1 MKNKNNAFPWGSH
14 IGDLIYNN
22 NTIPLCINSK
32 DGGFCITFDSQSESM
47 ANNLIENVA
56 LNFLDILPIRDVV
69 VDIFDYSH
77 KKRFMHLSYLQSEK
91 LYDIAF
97 SQNSAIHKF
106 NKLEEIALDR
116 HHNILTFNT
125 PTISEYNQ
133 INKFKEQYH
142 LLLIN
147 LNSFPDDTISAKR
160 IKNFFDSAY
169 EAGFYI
175 ICFGSNSLIN
185 SDAKIANMILN
196 QFPTMHIEKQK
207 IELSKEIFDFGAST
221 KKYTLNPINENKNAI
236 VKNLLQQLE
245 DNNSESKETDFLSIP
260 IGLSKNGRDTIN
272 FTMGDKSTNLHA
284 FITGVTGSGKTTLLN
299 NIILGI
305 AEKYTSEEIQLY
317 LMDYKDGVEFQVFKN
332 HPNCKKI
339 FLDNEDTEASISLL
353 KQFKNI
359 ILERALLFKEAEVNN
374 IIAYNKLDSRKR
386 LPRIVL
392 VIDEVHK
399 LFVGDYHYV
408 NKFSSILKTIMR
420 QGRSY
425 GLHIILSTQ
434 SLAGTQ
440 IDRELMGQI
449 MLRIS
454 YKLTNPIDSEAIF
467 SYGNTEALNL
477 NKYELIYNNNA
488 GNKKDNVLC
497 RVNPPMEIK
506 NKIDNILRIRNRNLI
521 LKPTIVRSEIEE
533 PVKSIQTIK
542 FRNEIKQKNKEE
554 ETHNT
559 TKEERILAQLEK
571 QGIMAAY

>member
-1 MKNKNNAFPWGSH
+1 MRNKNNAFPWGTH
-14 IGDLIYNN
+14 VGDLSYNN
-22 NTIPLCINSK
+22 KNIPLCINNE
-32 DGGFCITFDSQSESM
+32 DGGFCITFDKHSENM
-47 ANNLIENVA
+47 ANTLMENIA
-56 LNFLDILPIRDVV
+56 LNFLDLLPIRDLVI
-69 VDIFDYSH
+69 DIFDYSH

-97 SQNSAIHKF
+97 SQTSARNKF
-106 NKLEEIALDR
+106 NTLEEIALDR

-147 LNSFPDDTISAKR
+147 LDSFPDDTISAKR

-175 ICFGSNSLIN
+175 ICFGSNDNIN
-185 SDAKIANMILN
+185 SESKIINMILN
-196 QFPTMHIEKQK
+196 QFPTLNIKNKK
-207 IELSKEIFDFGAST
+207 IELSKEIFNFEDMEPE
-221 KKYTLNPINENKNAI
+221 YLLHPLDENKDAI
-236 VKNLLQQLE
+236 IQNLLEQLE
-245 DNNSESKETDFLSIP
+245 DNNEQSLENDFLSIP
-260 IGLSKNGRDTIN
+260 IGVSKNGRDIIN
-272 FTMGDKSTNLHA
+272 FTMGEKSTNLHA

-305 AEKYTSEEIQLY
+305 AEKYTSDEIQLY

-359 ILERALLFKEAEVNN
+359 ILERALLFKEAEVSN
-374 IIAYNKLDSRKR
+374 ITDYNKLVSTKT

-467 SYGNTEALNL
+467 SYGNTDALKL
-477 NKYELIYNNNA
+477 KKYELIYNNNA
-488 GNKKDNVLC
+488 GNKSNNVLC

-506 NKIDNILRIRNRNLI
+506 KRIENILFTRDKKLI
-521 LKPTIVRSEIEE
+521 LKPTIVTSIIEE
-533 PVKSIQTIK
+533 PVKSIQPIK
-542 FRNEIKQKNKEE
+542 LNNEIKQKVNKKQIY
-554 ETHNT
+554 NI
-559 TKEERILAQLEK
+559 TKEERILAELEK
-571 QGIMAAY
+571 QGIMVAY

>member
-1 MKNKNNAFPWGSH
+1 MRNKNNAFPWGTH
-14 IGDLIYNN
+14 VGDLSYNN
-22 NTIPLCINSK
+22 KNIPLCINNE
-32 DGGFCITFDSQSESM
+32 DGGFCITFDKHSENM
-47 ANNLIENVA
+47 ANTLMENIA
-56 LNFLDILPIRDVV
+56 LNFLDLLPIRDLVI
-69 VDIFDYSH
+69 DIFDYSH

-97 SQNSAIHKF
+97 SQTSARNKF
-106 NKLEEIALDR
+106 NTLEEIALDR

-147 LNSFPDDTISAKR
+147 LDSFPDDTISAKR

-175 ICFGSNSLIN
+175 ICFGSNDNIN
-185 SDAKIANMILN
+185 SESKIINMILN
-196 QFPTMHIEKQK
+196 QFPTLNIKNKK
-207 IELSKEIFDFGAST
+207 IELSKEIFNFEDMEPE
-221 KKYTLNPINENKNAI
+221 YLLHPLDENKDAI
-236 VKNLLQQLE
+236 IQNLLEQLE
-245 DNNSESKETDFLSIP
+245 DNNEQSLENDFLSIP
-260 IGLSKNGRDTIN
+260 IGVSKNGRDIIN
-272 FTMGDKSTNLHA
+272 FTMGEKSTNLHA

-305 AEKYTSEEIQLY
+305 AEKYTSDEIQLY

-359 ILERALLFKEAEVNN
+359 ILERALLFKEAEVSN
-374 IIAYNKLDSRKR
+374 ITDYNKLVSTKT

-467 SYGNTEALNL
+467 SYGNTDALNL
-477 NKYELIYNNNA
+477 KKYELIYNNNA
-488 GNKKDNVLC
+488 GNKSNNVLC

-506 NKIDNILRIRNRNLI
+506 KRIENILFTRDKKLI
-521 LKPTIVRSEIEE
+521 LKPTIVTSIIEE
-533 PVKSIQTIK
+533 PVKSIQPIK
-542 FRNEIKQKNKEE
+542 LNNEIKQKVNKKQIY
-554 ETHNT
+554 NI
-559 TKEERILAQLEK
+559 TKEERILAELEK
-571 QGIMAAY
+571 QGIMVAY